1 MGSSLMDKLPV
12 YRALRLARAQSIWRD
27 AARVVSIRWDV
38 FLRSEAQTRAF
49 AFASYLAAL
58 DAEESAAVRISHLIP
73 STPRVTHGPMDATNF
88 PRSRRVREHI
98 PNPQTKGAS

>member
-1 MGSSLMDKLPV
+1 MGSSLMNKLPV

-27 AARVVSIRWDV
+27 AARLVSIRWDV

-58 DAEESAAVRISHLIP
+58 DAEETAAVRMSHLVL
-73 STPRVTHGPMDATNF
+73 STPR
-88 PRSRRVREHI
+88 
-98 PNPQTKGAS
+98 

>member
-1 MGSSLMDKLPV
+1 MASSLVNKVPV

-38 FLRSEAQTRAF
+38 FLRSEAQARAF

-58 DAEESAAVRISHLIP
+58 DAEETAAVRMSHLVP
-73 STPRVTHGPMDATNF
+73 STSGD
-88 PRSRRVREHI
+88 
-98 PNPQTKGAS
+98 